1 MSKSC
6 DPGVSSQHHTHKGA
20 IVTSSRILGEVLN
33 DDAATLYIEW
43 RSLPE
48 EGPLQDNIMTDRKID
63 RQIFDTVYFGW
74 MFFLSV
80 KFGTSLLALL
90 TGENLDFLLPIITST
105 RRDSNHGL

>member
-6 DPGVSSQHHTHKGA
+6 DPGVSSQHHTHIGA

-48 EGPLQDNIMTDRKID
+48 EGPPHDMGMSPGLGGVWKEGSSNVRYLVEGSLTD
-63 RQIFDTVYFGW
+63 YEH
-74 MFFLSV
+74 
-80 KFGTSLLALL
+80 TS
-90 TGENLDFLLPIITST
+90 
-105 RRDSNHGL
+105 